1 MDDVA
6 TKNNDT
12 LKFVAR
18 ILVQVALCIIIAV
31 TFISYVETLWMKAE
45 IRREAKELKK
55 LKREISEMRKK
66 DE

>member
-31 TFISYVETLWMKAE
+31 TFISYIETLWMKAE

>member
-1 MDDVA
+1 VA

>member
-6 TKNNDT
+6 AKNNDT

-31 TFISYVETLWMKAE
+31 TFISYIETLWMKAE

-55 LKREISEMRKK
+55 LKREINEMRKK

>member
-1 MDDVA
+1 VA
-6 TKNNDT
+6 AKNNDT

-31 TFISYVETLWMKAE
+31 TFISYIETLWMKAE

>member
-6 TKNNDT
+6 AKNNDT

-31 TFISYVETLWMKAE
+31 TFISYIETLWMKAE
-45 IRREAKELKK
+45 IRREAKELKR
-55 LKREISEMRKK
+55 LKREIGEMRKK

>member
-18 ILVQVALCIIIAV
+18 ILIQVALCIIIAV
-31 TFISYVETLWMKAE
+31 TFISYIETLWMKAE

>member
-1 MDDVA
+1 
-6 TKNNDT
+6 
-12 LKFVAR
+12 
-18 ILVQVALCIIIAV
+18 
-31 TFISYVETLWMKAE
+31 LWMKAE

>member
-6 TKNNDT
+6 AKNNDT

>member
-18 ILVQVALCIIIAV
+18 ILIQVALCIIIAV

>member
-31 TFISYVETLWMKAE
+31 TFISYIETLWMKAE

-55 LKREISEMRKK
+55 LKREIGEMRKK

>member
-6 TKNNDT
+6 AKNNDT

-18 ILVQVALCIIIAV
+18 ILIQVALCIIIAV
-31 TFISYVETLWMKAE
+31 TFISYIETLWMKAE

>member
-6 TKNNDT
+6 AKNNDT

-31 TFISYVETLWMKAE
+31 TFISYIETLWMKAE
-45 IRREAKELKK
+45 IRRETKELKK
-55 LKREISEMRKK
+55 LKREIGEMRKK

>member
-1 MDDVA
+1 MA
-6 TKNNDT
+6 AKNNDT

>member
-6 TKNNDT
+6 AKNNDT

-31 TFISYVETLWMKAE
+31 TFISYIETLWMKAE

-55 LKREISEMRKK
+55 LKREIGEMRKK

>member
-6 TKNNDT
+6 AKNNDT

-31 TFISYVETLWMKAE
+31 TFISYIETLWMKAE

>member
-6 TKNNDT
+6 TKNNDI

>member
-6 TKNNDT
+6 AKNNDA

>member
-1 MDDVA
+1 MA
-6 TKNNDT
+6 AKNNDT

-18 ILVQVALCIIIAV
+18 ILIQVALCIIIAV

>member
-6 TKNNDT
+6 AKNNDT

-18 ILVQVALCIIIAV
+18 ILIQVALCIIIAV

>member
-1 MDDVA
+1 MA
-6 TKNNDT
+6 AKNNDT

-31 TFISYVETLWMKAE
+31 TFISYIETLWMKAE